1 MRLRRELTPPTLDA
15 ALVAHLTT
23 LAARL
28 DGAAPGQ
35 WEHDLAEFNLLAGT
49 AIPFEEFQGIYG
61 GEDHED
67 YVRRVL
73 YQRHLTPDPTLTC
86 EEMTEIVRRVMACA
100 DGHDFYL
107 ELFLVN
113 CKHLSGTDLIAWPDQ
128 VAELPQG
135 REPTA
140 EEIAELAL
148 RGRAE

>member
-1 MRLRRELTPPTLDA
+1 M
-15 ALVAHLTT
+15 
-23 LAARL
+23 
-28 DGAAPGQ
+28 
-35 WEHDLAEFNLLAGT
+35 
-49 AIPFEEFQGIYG
+49 
-61 GEDHED
+61 
-67 YVRRVL
+67 L
-73 YQRHLTPDPTLTC
+73 YQRHLTPDPPLTC

-113 CKHLSGTDLIAWPDQ
+113 CKHPSGTDLIAWPDQ